1 MNNVSIINGIPH
13 KYARNAIF
21 NVIGFLITVPIILI
35 TTRYIL
41 RMIGE
46 ERFGIWALAS
56 VVTSFVQLSNLG
68 IGTAL
73 VKFVSE
79 SWTNTDTKSLNKT
92 VNTVF
97 FTFIFTAGTVAT
109 ILMLSK
115 GFVVNRLL
123 KIPLEFQS
131 EATFVIT
138 GIIIIFFFN
147 LIFSVY
153 NSILLGIQ
161 RMDITNGIVVFSRIL
176 WAFGIFFFLSKNFGL
191 RGLIINNGIV
201 SFFTICAN
209 IFWTKRIIKK
219 LTINPFLFSFREFK
233 RIIKYSLNIF
243 IATLTGIAQ
252 NPLNKVILSNF
263 VSLPSV
269 TFYEI
274 GLRIQMMVRGVFQV
288 GLSPLL
294 PASSELNSL
303 NNYSQIEELYLKTS
317 RVLLLIAFPVFLLLI
332 VIALPLTNAWLGE
345 GYEMAGRAIQ
355 FLLIGHFF
363 SLLITPQYIIL
374 QGIGKPQLSA
384 IIAITAG
391 GLNAL
396 ISILLARSIGYYGVL
411 IGISSSLIF
420 ASILAV
426 FLFHETMGFSF
437 IKYLKNMS
445 FQAII
450 VGFVSVAPI
459 FYFSHLI
466 NFWNLPKLLF
476 ISIIFFLIYG
486 LIIVS
491 GFVGNEDKKILVSLI
506 RNFRLKGKYQSD
518 HRV

>member
-1 MNNVSIINGIPH
+1 MNNESVITGKSYRTSQ
-13 KYARNAIF
+13 KYTRNAIF

-41 RMIGE
+41 GMIGE

-79 SWTNTDTKSLNKT
+79 SWTNVDTKSLNKT
-92 VNTVF
+92 INTVF

-109 ILMLSK
+109 ALMLSK
-115 GFVVNRLL
+115 GFLVNRLL

-138 GIIIIFFFN
+138 GVIIIFFFN

-153 NSILLGIQ
+153 NSVLLGIQ

-209 IFWTKRIIKK
+209 IFWVKRIIKK
-219 LTINPFLFSFREFK
+219 IAINPFLFSFKEFK
-233 RIIKYSLNIF
+233 RIIKYSVNVF
-243 IATLTGIAQ
+243 IATLTGMAQ

-274 GLRIQMMVRGVFQV
+274 GLRTQKIVRQVFHV

-303 NNYSQIEELYLKTS
+303 NNYSQIEKLYLRTS
-317 RVLLLIAFPVFLLLI
+317 RMLLLTALPVFLFVI
-332 VIALPLTNAWLGE
+332 VMALPLTRVWLGE
-345 GYEMAGRAIQ
+345 GYEMGGRAIQ
-355 FLLIGHFF
+355 LLLLGHFF

-374 QGIGKPQLSA
+374 LGIGKPQLSA
-384 IIAITAG
+384 LIVITAG

-396 ISILLARSIGYYGVL
+396 ISILLAIRIGYYGVL

-420 ASILAV
+420 SSILAV
-426 FLFHETMGFSF
+426 FLFHKTMGFSF
-437 IKYLKNMS
+437 VKYLKNIS
-445 FQAII
+445 LRAIGI
-450 VGFVSVAPI
+450 GFISVAPV
-459 FYFSHLI
+459 FYFSHFI
-466 NFWNLPKLLF
+466 KVWNLPKLLF
-476 ISIIFFLIYG
+476 MSIMFFLIYG
-486 LIIVS
+486 LLIAS
-491 GFVGNEDKKILVSLI
+491 KFVGNEDREVLVSFVKK
-506 RNFRLKGKYQSD
+506 FRFRKND
-518 HRV
+518 